1 MSPRL
6 KEDLND
12 LDSKSVART
21 KSDGRIFIPCIPVKS
36 VIVIKPER
44 LKRKGIGSQDCASDS
59 WTSEEDAVLC
69 GTVHEYGPLWELA
82 SDFLQY
88 LPDGSLYTGRYHHP
102 CALL

>member
-1 MSPRL
+1 LSPRL
-6 KEDLND
+6 EEDLND
-12 LDSKSVART
+12 SDSKSVART
-21 KSDGRIFIPCIPVKS
+21 KSDGRILIPCIPVKS

-44 LKRKGIGSQDCASDS
+44 LRRKGIGSQDCASDS
-59 WTSEEDAVLC
+59 WTFEEDAVLY

-88 LPDGSLYTGRYHHP
+88 LPDMSLYTGRYHHP